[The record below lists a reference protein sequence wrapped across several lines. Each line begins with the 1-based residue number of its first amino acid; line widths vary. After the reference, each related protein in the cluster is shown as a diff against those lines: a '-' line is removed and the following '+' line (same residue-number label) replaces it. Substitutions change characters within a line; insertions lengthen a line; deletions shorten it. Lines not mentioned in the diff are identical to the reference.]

1 MSIHD
6 RNELAVA
13 LEDIVRRALA
23 EDAADQDVTSQLLV
37 PQSLTA
43 SMKIVSRETIC
54 VCGMEVAAAVFAAL
68 DPEVKVNCLAH
79 DGDIIDA
86 GQVLMALDG
95 RARSLL
101 AGERVLLNL
110 LQRMSGV
117 ATLTRRYVQAIAHT
131 NAKLL
136 DTRKTMPGLRLLD
149 KYATRTGGAINHR
162 MRLDDMVLI
171 KDNHIAL
178 CGGVKAAFEQARRG
192 LKREL
197 PIVIECDTLAQVQ
210 EALICLPDRI
220 LLDNMTLD
228 ELRRAVAMAAG
239 RVALE
244 ASGGVN
250 LSTIAAIAET
260 GVDYI
265 STGAITHSAVAVDIG
280 ADIAAEA
287 RTH

>member
-1 MSIHD
+1 
-6 RNELAVA
+6 
-13 LEDIVRRALA
+13 
-23 EDAADQDVTSQLLV
+23 
-37 PQSLTA
+37 
-43 SMKIVSRETIC
+43 
-54 VCGMEVAAAVFAAL
+54 
-68 DPEVKVNCLAH
+68 
-79 DGDIIDA
+79 
-86 GQVLMALDG
+86 
-95 RARSLL
+95 
-101 AGERVLLNL
+101 
-110 LQRMSGV
+110 
-117 ATLTRRYVQAIAHT
+117 
-131 NAKLL
+131 
-136 DTRKTMPGLRLLD
+136 
-149 KYATRTGGAINHR
+149 
-162 MRLDDMVLI
+162 
-171 KDNHIAL
+171 
-178 CGGVKAAFEQARRG
+178 VKAAFEQARRG

-228 ELRRAVAMAAG
+228 ELRRAVALAAG